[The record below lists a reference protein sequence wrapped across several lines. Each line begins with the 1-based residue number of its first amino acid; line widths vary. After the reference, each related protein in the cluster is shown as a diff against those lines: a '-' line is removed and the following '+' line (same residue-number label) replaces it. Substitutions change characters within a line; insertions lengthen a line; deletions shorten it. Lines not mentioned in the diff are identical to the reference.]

1 MTQAPRNRK
10 AKRGTTG
17 RARYA
22 LALLPLLLFGG
33 FAIVAGK
40 MLYDQD
46 VNGLDISA
54 IPSALI
60 GTKAPTLSLP
70 PLEGSNLPALTD
82 AAIKGK
88 LTLVNVFAS
97 WCIPC
102 RQEHPLLQELAKDS
116 RIRVVGINYKDKQ
129 DNALRFLGELGN
141 PFAAIGV
148 DPTERRRSTGVC
160 MAFLKAIWSVGTG
173 RSCSRRSDH
182 SMRAA
187 SSVTSCRRLRP
198 QPDNSEPNG
207 SPAGNDLSD
216 GPSAA
221 TPRPPAPPDHDR
233 HVFAA

>member
-1 MTQAPRNRK
+1 MTQASQDQDTK
-10 AKRGTTG
+10 TKTTG
-17 RARYA
+17 RARYG

-33 FAIVAGK
+33 FALVAGK

-60 GTKAPTLSLP
+60 GTKAPSLSLP
-70 PLEGSNLPALTD
+70 PLEGSNLPPLTD

-116 RIRVVGINYKDKQ
+116 RITVVGINYKDKQ

-148 DPTERRRSTGVC
+148 DPNGKAAIDWGVYGIPESYLVSADGTILYKKVGPFDARSVERD
-160 MAFLKAIWSVGTG
+160 LLPAIT
-173 RSCSRRSDH
+173 
-182 SMRAA
+182 AA
-187 SSVTSCRRLRP
+187 
-198 QPDNSEPNG
+198 
-207 SPAGNDLSD
+207 AGK
-216 GPSAA
+216 
-221 TPRPPAPPDHDR
+221 
-233 HVFAA
+233 

>member
-1 MTQAPRNRK
+1 MTQADHDTK
-10 AKRGTTG
+10 AKSTG
-17 RARYA
+17 RSRYA

-33 FAIVAGK
+33 FALVAGK

-60 GTKAPTLSLP
+60 GTKAPALSLP

-102 RQEHPLLQELAKDS
+102 RQEHPLLQELSKDS
-116 RIRVVGINYKDKQ
+116 RITVVGINYKDKS

-141 PFAAIGV
+141 PFAAIGI
-148 DPTERRRSTGVC
+148 D
-160 MAFLKAIWSVGTG
+160 
-173 RSCSRRSDH
+173 
-182 SMRAA
+182 
-187 SSVTSCRRLRP
+187 
-198 QPDNSEPNG
+198 PNG
-207 SPAGNDLSD
+207 KAAIDWGVYGIPESYLVSADGTILYKKVGPFDARSIERDLLPAIA
-216 GPSAA
+216 AA
-221 TPRPPAPPDHDR
+221 TGQ
-233 HVFAA
+233 

>member
-1 MTQAPRNRK
+1 MTQASQDQDTK
-10 AKRGTTG
+10 TKTTG
-17 RARYA
+17 RARYG

-33 FAIVAGK
+33 FALVAGK

-60 GTKAPTLSLP
+60 GTKAPSLSLP

-116 RIRVVGINYKDKQ
+116 RITVVGINYKDKQ

-148 DPTERRRSTGVC
+148 DPNGKAAIDWGVYGIPESYLVSADGTILYKKVGPFDARSVERD
-160 MAFLKAIWSVGTG
+160 LLPAIT
-173 RSCSRRSDH
+173 
-182 SMRAA
+182 AA
-187 SSVTSCRRLRP
+187 
-198 QPDNSEPNG
+198 
-207 SPAGNDLSD
+207 AGK
-216 GPSAA
+216 
-221 TPRPPAPPDHDR
+221 
-233 HVFAA
+233 

>member
-1 MTQAPRNRK
+1 MTQAGHDQNTK
-10 AKRGTTG
+10 AKTTG
-17 RARYA
+17 RTRYA

-33 FAIVAGK
+33 FALVAGK

-82 AAIKGK
+82 TAIKGK

-116 RIRVVGINYKDKQ
+116 RVTVVGINYKDKQ

-148 DPTERRRSTGVC
+148 DPNGKAAIDWGVYGIPESYLVGADGTILYKKVGPFDARSVERD
-160 MAFLKAIWSVGTG
+160 LLPAIT
-173 RSCSRRSDH
+173 
-182 SMRAA
+182 AA
-187 SSVTSCRRLRP
+187 
-198 QPDNSEPNG
+198 
-207 SPAGNDLSD
+207 AGK
-216 GPSAA
+216 
-221 TPRPPAPPDHDR
+221 
-233 HVFAA
+233 

>member
-1 MTQAPRNRK
+1 MTQANRDDTK
-10 AKRGTTG
+10 AKTTG
-17 RARYA
+17 RTRYA

-33 FAIVAGK
+33 FALIAGK

-60 GTKAPTLSLP
+60 GTKAPALSLP

-102 RQEHPLLQELAKDS
+102 RQEHPLLQELAKDD
-116 RIRVVGINYKDKQ
+116 RITVVGINYKDKQ

-148 DPTERRRSTGVC
+148 DPNGKAAIDWGVYGIPESYLVGADGTILYKKVGPFDARSVERD
-160 MAFLKAIWSVGTG
+160 LLPAI
-173 RSCSRRSDH
+173 
-182 SMRAA
+182 AA
-187 SSVTSCRRLRP
+187 A
-198 QPDNSEPNG
+198 
-207 SPAGNDLSD
+207 AGK
-216 GPSAA
+216 
-221 TPRPPAPPDHDR
+221 
-233 HVFAA
+233 

>member
-1 MTQAPRNRK
+1 MTQASQEQDTK
-10 AKRGTTG
+10 AKTKG

-33 FAIVAGK
+33 FALVAGK

-60 GTKAPTLSLP
+60 GTKAPSLSLP

-82 AAIKGK
+82 AAISGK

-116 RIRVVGINYKDKQ
+116 RITVVGINYKDKQ

-148 DPTERRRSTGVC
+148 DPNGKAAIDWGVYGIPESYLVGADGTILYKKVGPFDARSVERD
-160 MAFLKAIWSVGTG
+160 LLPAIT
-173 RSCSRRSDH
+173 
-182 SMRAA
+182 AA
-187 SSVTSCRRLRP
+187 
-198 QPDNSEPNG
+198 
-207 SPAGNDLSD
+207 AGN
-216 GPSAA
+216 
-221 TPRPPAPPDHDR
+221 
-233 HVFAA
+233 